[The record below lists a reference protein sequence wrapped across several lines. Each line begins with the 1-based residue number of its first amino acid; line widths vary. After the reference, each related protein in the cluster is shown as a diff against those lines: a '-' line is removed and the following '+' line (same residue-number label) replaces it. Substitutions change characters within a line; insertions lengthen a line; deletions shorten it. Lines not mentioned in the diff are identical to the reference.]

1 MLNSLLSSSDKQDDI
16 IHYVQ
21 MLETQYN
28 EKIQRLQRNLEK
40 AQKQNITERTKNV
53 GRMCERADMEVIFSE
68 SIEEVRRKIVHR
80 RLTTELN

>member
-1 MLNSLLSSSDKQDDI
+1 MNSLLSPTDKQEDV

-28 EKIQRLQRNLEK
+28 EKIQRLQKNLEK
-40 AQKQNITERTKNV
+40 AQKLTMTERTKNV
-53 GRMCERADMEVIFSE
+53 GRMCERADMEVLFSE

-80 RLTTELN
+80 RLTAELN